1 MMLLMV
7 ASLTAFAQYP
17 TTKKIKGTQVV
28 IMTVPQAEQIDNQFS
43 LLNDSIVELNKQIG
57 WKVHEV
63 KVVDHQREKTF
74 DSLQIFKTNLA
85 IANQKIDSLNLE
97 MKRVEKL
104 EFIEKRTRTRLGV
117 GLVGTVVAWITFAI
131 LVIKS

>member
-1 MMLLMV
+1 MLLLMV
-7 ASLTAFAQYP
+7 VGLTAFAQYP

-57 WKVHEV
+57 WKVHQV

-85 IANQKIDSLNLE
+85 IANQKIDSLNSE
-97 MKRVEKL
+97 MKRIEKL
-104 EFIEKRTRTRLGV
+104 EFVEKRTRVRVGA
-117 GLVGTVVAWITFAI
+117 GLVGVLTAFITFAI

>member
-1 MMLLMV
+1 MLLMV

-85 IANQKIDSLNLE
+85 IANQKIDSLNNE

>member
-28 IMTVPQAEQIDNQFS
+28 IMTVPQAEQIDNQFN

-85 IANQKIDSLNLE
+85 IANQKIDSLNNE

>member
-1 MMLLMV
+1 MLLLMV

-28 IMTVPQAEQIDNQFS
+28 IMTVPQAEQIDNQFT
-43 LLNDSIVELNKQIG
+43 LLNDSITELNKKIG

-63 KVVDHQREKTF
+63 KVADNQRQKTF
-74 DSLQIFKTNLA
+74 DSLQIFRVNLLT
-85 IANQKIDSLNLE
+85 ANTTIDSLKNQ
-97 MKRVEKL
+97 MRRIEKL

>member
-1 MMLLMV
+1 MLLLMV
-7 ASLTAFAQYP
+7 ASLTVFAQYP

-28 IMTVPQAEQIDNQFS
+28 IMTVPQAEQIDNQFT
-43 LLNDSIVELNKQIG
+43 LLNDSITELNKKIG

-63 KVVDHQREKTF
+63 KVADNQRQKTF
-74 DSLQIFKTNLA
+74 DSLQIFRVNLLT
-85 IANQKIDSLNLE
+85 ANTTIDSLKNQ
-97 MKRVEKL
+97 MRRIEKL

>member
-1 MMLLMV
+1 MLLLMV
-7 ASLTAFAQYP
+7 VSLTVFAQYP

-28 IMTVPQAEQIDNQFS
+28 IMTVPQAEQIDNQFT
-43 LLNDSIVELNKQIG
+43 LLNDSITELNKKIG

-63 KVVDHQREKTF
+63 KVADNQRQKTF
-74 DSLQIFKTNLA
+74 DSLQIFRVNLLT
-85 IANQKIDSLNLE
+85 ANTTIDSLKNQ
-97 MKRVEKL
+97 MRRIEKL
-104 EFIEKRTRTRLGV
+104 EFIEKRTRIRLGV

>member
-1 MMLLMV
+1 MLMMV
-7 ASLTAFAQYP
+7 VSLTAFAQYP
-17 TTKKIKGTQVV
+17 TTKKIKGTPVV
-28 IMTVPQAEQIDNQFS
+28 IMTVPQAEQIDNQFEV
-43 LLNDSIVELNKQIG
+43 LNDSIVELNKKIG

-63 KVVDHQREKTF
+63 KVADNQRQKTF
-74 DSLQIFKTNLA
+74 DSLQIFRVNLLT
-85 IANQKIDSLNLE
+85 ANTTIDSLKNQ
-97 MKRVEKL
+97 MRRIEKL

>member
-1 MMLLMV
+1 MLLMV

-117 GLVGTVVAWITFAI
+117 GLVGTIAAWITFAI

>member
-1 MMLLMV
+1 MLLMV

-28 IMTVPQAEQIDNQFS
+28 IMTVPQAEQIDNQFN

-57 WKVHEV
+57 WKVHQV

-85 IANQKIDSLNLE
+85 IANQKIDSLNNE

-117 GLVGTVVAWITFAI
+117 GLVGTIAAWITFAI

>member
-1 MMLLMV
+1 MLAMLV
-7 ASLTAFAQYP
+7 ALFVSAQYP
-17 TTKKIKGTQVV
+17 TTKKLNGIQVV
-28 IMTVPQAEQIDNQFS
+28 IMTVKQAEKIDNQFTV
-43 LLNDSIVELNKQIG
+43 LNDSIVELNKRIG
-57 WKVHEV
+57 TKSHEV
-63 KVVDHQREKTF
+63 KVVDFQRSKTN
-74 DSLQIFKTNLA
+74 DSLQIFKSNLV
-85 IANQKIDSLNLE
+85 IANQKIDSLNNE

>member
-1 MMLLMV
+1 MLLMV

-57 WKVHEV
+57 WKAHEV